1 MKKKQVA
8 RKAEQIVVRLVKR
21 SSSLFPL
28 VVFNDDSFHLFIM
41 MVLVVAAS
49 ILEKEISII
58 QVLYLNVN
66 KYCCCTA
73 DKLAA
78 LWPFLGICAEVVILC
93 TIIFIYEKRRA
104 KKMEEEE
111 MPEEAGHL

>member
-1 MKKKQVA
+1 MNVG
-8 RKAEQIVVRLVKR
+8 VVL
-21 SSSLFPL
+21 
-28 VVFNDDSFHLFIM
+28 
-41 MVLVVAAS
+41 
-49 ILEKEISII
+49 
-58 QVLYLNVN
+58 
-66 KYCCCTA
+66 A

>member
-1 MKKKQVA
+1 
-8 RKAEQIVVRLVKR
+8 
-21 SSSLFPL
+21 
-28 VVFNDDSFHLFIM
+28 M
-41 MVLVVAAS
+41 MALVVAA
-49 ILEKEISII
+49 LFMKKEFSRI
-58 QVLYLNVN
+58 QVLCSKILWK
-66 KYCCCTA
+66 KYCCTT